1 MLFAYEAL
9 DSTGAKKSGSID
21 AVNMDVAI
29 VSLQR
34 RGLVITGIKPT
45 DGQEG
50 GMLSKNIT
58 LFDRIST
65 KDVVILSRQLA
76 SLFNA
81 QISALR
87 VFRLVSAEVENKSLG
102 QKLNAIADDLQ
113 SGNSISTALSKYP
126 KVFDDFYVNM
136 VKAGEESGKLNESF
150 LYLADYLDRAYELT
164 SKVRGALIYPAFI
177 VVTFISVMILM
188 FTMVI
193 PKISPILEESGADIP
208 VYTQVIIGI
217 SHFLVQYGFVI
228 LAGVLIGGFLLVRY
242 VRTPAGRMVYDRLK
256 IDIPYLNTLYKKL
269 YLSRFADNMNTMLVS
284 GIPIVQALQL
294 TSGVIGNSVY
304 EYIISSSVEQVKGG
318 RTLSDALS
326 GNPKEIPGMLVQMM
340 KVGEE
345 AGEVGSMLKTMAGFY
360 TREVS
365 TAVDSLV
372 SLIEPLMIVML
383 GAGVAI
389 LLAAVLVPI
398 YSIASSAGS

>member
-1 MLFAYEAL
+1 MLFTYEAL
-9 DSTGAKKSGSID
+9 DNSGTKKTGSID
-21 AVNMDVAI
+21 AVNMDIAI

-34 RGLVITGIKPT
+34 RGFVITGIKPD

-50 GMLSKNIT
+50 GLFSKNIT
-58 LFDRIST
+58 LFDRISM
-65 KDVVILSRQLA
+65 KDVVILSRQLS

-87 VFRLVSAEVENKSLG
+87 VFRLVAAEVENKSLG

-113 SGNSISTALSKYP
+113 SGNSISASLGKYP
-126 KVFDDFYVNM
+126 KVFDEFYVNM

-150 LYLADYLDRAYELT
+150 AYLADYLDRTYELT

-177 VVTFISVMILM
+177 VLTFFTVMILM

-193 PKISPILEESGADIP
+193 PKISPILIQSGATIP
-208 VYTQVIIGI
+208 IYTQVIIGI
-217 SHFLVQYGFVI
+217 SNFLVAYGFVI
-228 LAGVLIGGFLLVRY
+228 LAVLIVACFFLVRY
-242 VRTPAGRMVYDRLK
+242 IRTPAGRMIFDRMK
-256 IDIPYLNTLYKKL
+256 IDIPYINILYKKL
-269 YLSRFADNMNTMLVS
+269 YLSRFADNMNTMLIS

-294 TSGVIGNSVY
+294 TAGVIGNSAY
-304 EYIISSSVEQVKGG
+304 EYIINSAVEQVKGG
-318 RTLSDALS
+318 RTLSDSLS

-360 TREVS
+360 TREVT

-383 GAGVAI
+383 GLGVAV